1 MHRRVIMPESRAI
14 VCTDRASPRSNRR
27 NADPL
32 RSMTDGMRRQ
42 AASTA

>member
-1 MHRRVIMPESRAI
+1 MPESRAI
-14 VCTDRASPRSNRR
+14 VCKGLGKPTSNRR

-42 AASTA
+42 AAWTA